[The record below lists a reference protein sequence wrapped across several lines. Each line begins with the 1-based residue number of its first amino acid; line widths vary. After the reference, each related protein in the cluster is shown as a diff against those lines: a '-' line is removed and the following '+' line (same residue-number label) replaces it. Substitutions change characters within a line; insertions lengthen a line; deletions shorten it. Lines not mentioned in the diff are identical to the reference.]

1 MENSVC
7 TLQATSRA
15 NLTTKQIMTLKSML
29 LPLAAL
35 TGSAAF
41 LFWQHAEQ
49 EPIRQQVTL
58 FRETLQAVTSH
69 RSEVKARAEA
79 EAAAHGGANGTSP
92 SGAAKA
98 TRADTDLKALAKLM
112 LGMRN
117 GTMLDAKAMLK
128 LQETIQDLEPE
139 ELSGLI
145 ADAGKLDLPQEQRDG
160 LVMML
165 IQGLGEKD
173 PKAGVMAAAEFRK
186 SAPHSRFSFSDTMG
200 SAFTAWAKKDL
211 AGAMTWFDGAVAVGQ
226 FESKALD
233 DVNREQTRMISRVL
247 KQLWD
252 HDPAAA
258 RQRLLAL
265 PDKERSAVLG
275 STEGFEKDAA
285 SQKQFSSLV
294 RAILPEKEQINVLNG
309 LAASVY
315 HKGNLES
322 VTQLF
327 ATIEATPEER
337 KIFAAGMAASG
348 LQQQAW
354 ENGTEKSNLETATTL
369 RTWLAAEDAAAAD
382 ATLGKSLGFGSFS
395 PNDALALVTELHRAQ
410 PSDTL
415 LISFLAQ
422 HPKPQSNPEAWQA
435 LAGKIIDPAAR
446 AAALEKLAA
455 P

>member
-1 MENSVC
+1 
-7 TLQATSRA
+7 
-15 NLTTKQIMTLKSML
+15 LKSML

-69 RSEVKARAEA
+69 REEAKARAEA
-79 EAAAHGGANGTSP
+79 EAAAHSGANGTSP

-98 TRADTDLKALAKLM
+98 TRADIDLKELAKLM

-117 GTMLDAKAMLK
+117 GTMLDAEAMLK
-128 LQETIQDLEPE
+128 LQETIQELEPE

-145 ADAGKLDLPQEQRDG
+145 ADAGKLDLPQDQRDG

-165 IQGLGEKD
+165 ITGLGEKD

-211 AGAMTWFDGAVAVGQ
+211 AGAMTWFDSAAAAGQ

-233 DVNREQTRMISRVL
+233 EVNREQTRMISRVL

-285 SQKQFSSLV
+285 SQKQFSGLV
-294 RAILPEKEQINVLNG
+294 RAILPEKKQINALNK
-309 LAASVY
+309 LAATVY
-315 HKGNLES
+315 RKGNLES

-337 KIFAAGMAASG
+337 NSSRPEWRRRACSNRPGRMARKNPTSKTPPRCAPG
-348 LQQQAW
+348 WQRRMLPQPMPPWGKAW
-354 ENGTEKSNLETATTL
+354 VSAVSAPPTLWRWSRSCTARSL
-369 RTWLAAEDAAAAD
+369 RTRSSFPFWRSIPNR
-382 ATLGKSLGFGSFS
+382 SLTRKPGRPS
-395 PNDALALVTELHRAQ
+395 PV
-410 PSDTL
+410 
-415 LISFLAQ
+415 
-422 HPKPQSNPEAWQA
+422 K
-435 LAGKIIDPAAR
+435 
-446 AAALEKLAA
+446 
-455 P
+455 